1 MPTEHTLNRRTSAEK
16 LPFDEGREAYQ
27 ARMNHDA
34 NPYSKDDWRH
44 NEWCLGWNDAEE
56 LDHDEMF
63 DYATDS
69 FKPER

>member
-1 MPTEHTLNRRTSAEK
+1 
-16 LPFDEGREAYQ
+16 
-27 ARMNHDA
+27 MNHDA